1 MSEIMSTFGELTF
14 NQQAMREKLSQ
25 PVYEKMIATIEEG
38 ESFDQSIA
46 AEVAHGMKEWA
57 MQRGATHFTHWF
69 QPQRGGTAEKHDS
82 FICYD
87 DNLQLIER
95 FNAANLIQSEP
106 DASSFPSGGMRSTF
120 EARGYTAWDPSSYA
134 FLREGKKTKTLVIPS
149 VFLSWTGHVLDLK
162 TPLLRS
168 LKALNKE
175 AVNLQ
180 KILGNRFA
188 RRMRV
193 FLGPEQEYFLFPEST
208 AALRPDLQI
217 CSRTLFGAPPARGQQ
232 MSDHYFGAIS
242 DNVMEFMEDLDL
254 QLYRRGIP
262 AKTRHNEVAPNQ
274 FELAP
279 LYEEANVASDH
290 NLQTMDLIRRVAK
303 CHGLVAVLNEKPIAG
318 INGSGKH
325 LNWSIADNTG
335 ANYLEPSK
343 SPLKNISFLMTIGAL
358 LLGLDKYG
366 PLLRAA
372 VADAGNDHRLG
383 AHEAPPAI
391 MSVYLGEHL
400 SQLLDSIEGIG
411 SVTEEKIA
419 SITLNVQ
426 KLPRIAKDISDRNRT
441 SPIAFTGN
449 KIEIR
454 AVGSNQNCAEPA
466 TVFNLMM
473 AYGYKQISKQL
484 EASKGK
490 MKEQSIEVL
499 KKILKKTRRIR
510 FEGNS
515 YSEDW
520 MQKASKLGLKAA
532 KDTPAAISFYEDPI
546 SIELYKK
553 FDILTRDELVSKTD
567 IKREEYINKRKIE
580 FKTGVKISETM
591 ILPAITKTLY
601 ELTSSLLQLKELG
614 LQNQE
619 LSEDIKSLN
628 EIYSEVR
635 SASEDMR
642 NFLRKFHDEEN
653 LHVHAT
659 ACAEEGLILL
669 ELLRN
674 AVDKAEKRVAERHWP
689 IAKYQDLLNYV

>member
-1 MSEIMSTFGELTF
+1 MSKIMSTFGELTF
-14 NQQAMREKLSQ
+14 NQKAMREKLSQ
-25 PVYEKMIATIEEG
+25 SVYDKMIATIEHG
-38 ESFDQSIA
+38 EPLDQSIA
-46 AEVAHGMKEWA
+46 SEVAHAMKEWA
-57 MQRGATHFTHWF
+57 MQSGATHFTHWF
-69 QPQRGGTAEKHDS
+69 QPQRGGTAEKHDA

-87 DNLQLIER
+87 ENLQLIER

-134 FLREGKKTKTLVIPS
+134 FLREGEKTKTLVIPS

-175 AVNLQ
+175 AVHLQ

-188 RRMRV
+188 KRMRV
-193 FLGPEQEYFLFPEST
+193 FMGPEQEYFLFPESI
-208 AALRPDLQI
+208 LEKRPDLQI
-217 CSRTLFGAPPARGQQ
+217 CNRTLFGAPPARGQQ

-242 DNVMEFMEDLDL
+242 DKVFAFMEDLDL

-262 AKTRHNEVAPNQ
+262 SKTRHNEVAPNQ

-303 CHGLVAVLNEKPIAG
+303 RHGLVAILHEKPIAG

-335 ANYLEPSK
+335 ANYLEPSR

-391 MSVYLGEHL
+391 MSVYLGTHL
-400 SQLLDSIEGIG
+400 TQILDSIEGIG
-411 SVTEEKIA
+411 SVTDEKLA
-419 SITLNVQ
+419 SISLNVQ
-426 KLPRIAKDISDRNRT
+426 KLPLISKDISDRNRT

-449 KIEIR
+449 KIELR
-454 AVGSNQNCAEPA
+454 AVGSNQNCAEAA
-466 TVFNLMM
+466 TIFNLMM
-473 AYGYKQISKQL
+473 AHGYNEISRQL
-484 EASKGK
+484 RGK
-490 MKEQSIEVL
+490 KSNIKEQAIEVL
-499 KKILKKTRRIR
+499 KGILKKTKRVR

-515 YSEDW
+515 YSQNWLDE
-520 MQKASKLGLKAA
+520 AAKLGLKAA
-532 KDTPAAISFYEDPI
+532 KNTPAAISFYEEKA
-546 SIELYKK
+546 SIELHKK

-567 IKREEYINKRKIE
+567 IKREEYVNRCKIE
-580 FKTGVKISETM
+580 FKTGVKISETL
-591 ILPAITKTLY
+591 ILPAISKTLH
-601 ELTSSLLQLKELG
+601 ELTSSFLQLKELG

-619 LSEDIKSLN
+619 LGQDIKYLN
-628 EIYSEVR
+628 NIYSEVR
-635 SASEDMR
+635 CASEEMR
-642 NFLRKFHDEEN
+642 NFLKKYHAEEDM
-653 LHVHAT
+653 HVYAS
-659 ACAEEGLILL
+659 ACAEGGL
-669 ELLRN
+669 ELLEKLRYS
-674 AVDKAEKRVAERHWP
+674 VDKAEKRVAEDQWP
-689 IAKYQDLLNYV
+689 LTKYQDLLSFV